1 MNVLI
6 TSGGGAKGAFSVG
19 ALRQLMTTT
28 GIRNFDLISGTSTG
42 ALIAAM
48 VAAGKIPEVTDI
60 YLSNSNADILNKQNA
75 IDNIINNKPYLYDT
89 TPLENQIR
97 QQMTDAAWHTIQ
109 QSPALLCL
117 NAVCL
122 QTGRLTVFSSRPLA
136 ANPHYDNLVISTT
149 EMLVKALQ
157 SSSNQAV
164 FMPPVTI
171 NGLQYVDGGNREV
184 IPTRAVVSNLP
195 PQQEHRIYILSNNPD
210 AQQPGTGNYTALLDV
225 LMRAVT
231 IFIQEVR
238 ENDLEVLSAYK
249 QSASTPVKVYYISP
263 EAELDPDFPTGLRF
277 DRLLMQSWMK
287 QGQLRAKTI
296 LQQSPNGNW

>member
-28 GIRNFDLISGTSTG
+28 GIRSFDLISGTSTG

-97 QQMTDAAWHTIQ
+97 QQMTDDAWNTIR
-109 QSPALLCL
+109 QSASILCL

-122 QTGRLTVFSSRPLA
+122 QTGRLSIFSSRPIQA
-136 ANPHYDNLVISTT
+136 SIHYDNLVINSS
-149 EMLVKALQ
+149 EMLIKSLQ

-171 NGLQYVDGGNREV
+171 GDRQYVDGGNREV
-184 IPTRAVVSNLP
+184 VPTRAVVTNLP
-195 PQQEHRIYILSNNPD
+195 PGEEHRIYILSNNPD
-210 AQQPGTGNYTALLDV
+210 TQQPGSDNYTGLLDV

-238 ENDLEVLSAYK
+238 ENDLEVLRNFQHNAT
-249 QSASTPVKVYYISP
+249 APVKVFYISP

-277 DRLLMQSWMK
+277 DRLLMQAWMK
-287 QGQLRAKTI
+287 QGQLRAKAI
-296 LQQSPNGNW
+296 LEQYPGGNW